1 MRIKKQATASSSPSS
16 CLDVTMFLPFCS
28 LFSPFKRQQVD
39 SSTRVTHSK
48 NRSDRRGFQ
57 NESHSYW
64 KAMDGDPDSYFCKDA
79 RSVGYVGIDIGPSH
93 KASLSRI
100 RFCPRSDTNFILQG
114 DEYELR
120 YWQDGNWHTFGTQ
133 MATTDSLVFTNV
145 PSGTLYWLRDLTKG
159 KEERPFTYENGKQ
172 VWW

>member
-1 MRIKKQATASSSPSS
+1 
-16 CLDVTMFLPFCS
+16 
-28 LFSPFKRQQVD
+28 
-39 SSTRVTHSK
+39 
-48 NRSDRRGFQ
+48 
-57 NESHSYW
+57 
-64 KAMDGDPDSYFCKDA
+64 MDGDPDSYFCKDA

-93 KASLSRI
+93 KANLSRI

-133 MATTDSLVFTNV
+133 MATSDSLVFTNV

-159 KEERPFTYENGKQ
+159 KEERPFTYEKGKQ